1 MLFVV
6 AAFSAYFV
14 LVSYRALALTPPVSS
29 RAWRLHVVLAGSLI
43 ADLVASYGFYQ
54 LIGETPAQIRHYS
67 LIVTVLALLAA
78 VAIVGKFAFPR
89 EPTARFRRLSG
100 WALSL
105 FVMWVLYLLFGSI
118 SYYSKIVQDSNF
130 SPVADVFIPTV
141 MLAILWI
148 VTAYDHWDAAEQTD

>member
-6 AAFSAYFV
+6 AAFSAYLA
-14 LVSYRALALTPPVSS
+14 LVSYRAIALVPPVSS
-29 RAWRLHVVLAGSLI
+29 RTWRYRIILAGCLI

-67 LIVTVLALLAA
+67 LIVTALALLAA
-78 VAIVGKFAFPR
+78 VAIMGKFAFPR
-89 EPTARFRRLSG
+89 EPMARFRRLSG

-118 SYYSKIVQDSNF
+118 SYYSKIVRDSNF
-130 SPVADVFIPTV
+130 SPVADVFIPSV

-148 VTAYDHWDAAEQTD
+148 VTAYDHWDAAEQSE